1 MAGEATRH
9 GPALDATS
17 PARST
22 PRAPRARP
30 QCHVHETQADA
41 YPPSPSAPI
50 RLHRLTANNTLAAVG
65 YRCPPVDGDRR
76 SAQPQTVPSR
86 RSPRCG
92 APAGRR
98 KRDQHH
104 HRPRFLPAA
113 RAAARPVVAGD
124 RRPAPPQTAPR
135 AQPVALAFG
144 ERESNKTVVNQSRCP
159 MVMPTSQLGWWKISS
174 VVGPCSAVGYVN
186 KGI

>member
-1 MAGEATRH
+1 MA
-9 GPALDATS
+9 P
-17 PARST
+17 RST
-22 PRAPRARP
+22 PRAPRDRR
-30 QCHVHETQADA
+30 HEPRSLDLNATSTRHKLM
-41 YPPSPSAPI
+41 PT
-50 RLHRLTANNTLAAVG
+50 RLLRRLTANNTPAAVG
-65 YRCPPVDGDRR
+65 YRCPPVDGDKR
-76 SAQPQTVPSR
+76 SAPPQTAPSR
-86 RSPRCG
+86 RCPRCG

-104 HRPRFLPAA
+104 RRPHFLPAA
-113 RAAARPVVAGD
+113 RAAARPPVAGD

-135 AQPVALAFG
+135 AQPVALGFG
-144 ERESNKTVVNQSRCP
+144 ERESDKTVVNQSRCP

>member
-9 GPALDATS
+9 GPALDTVS

-30 QCHVHETQADA
+30 QCHIHETRADA
-41 YPPSPSAPI
+41 YPPSPSAPL
-50 RLHRLTANNTLAAVG
+50 RLHRLTANNAPAAVG
-65 YRCPPVDGDRR
+65 YRYLPVDGDRR
-76 SAQPQTVPSR
+76 LAPPQTAPSR
-86 RSPRCG
+86 HCPRCG
-92 APAGRR
+92 ALAGRR

-104 HRPRFLPAA
+104 RRPRFLPAA
-113 RAAARPVVAGD
+113 CAAVCPPVAGD

-144 ERESNKTVVNQSRCP
+144 ERESDKTVVNQSRCP
-159 MVMPTSQLGWWKISS
+159 MVMPTYQLGWWKISW